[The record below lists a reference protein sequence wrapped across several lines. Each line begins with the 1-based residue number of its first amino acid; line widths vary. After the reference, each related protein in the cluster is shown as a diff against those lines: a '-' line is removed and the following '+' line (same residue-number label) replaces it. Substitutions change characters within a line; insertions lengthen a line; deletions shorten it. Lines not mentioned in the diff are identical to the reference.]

1 MRNEEALNAGAHIFL
16 INYIFQK
23 TDNEKNTL
31 NELFLEEKN
40 IKRSTSYFGLYPY
53 PRGELVK
60 NLPGFF
66 TFLENPHPLALRF

>member
-1 MRNEEALNAGAHIFL
+1 MRNEEALNAEAHIFL

-31 NELFLEEKN
+31 NELFLKEKN

-53 PRGELVK
+53 PRGEWCNGTKMKV
-60 NLPGFF
+60 
-66 TFLENPHPLALRF
+66 